1 MRTGIFFILI
11 LIKGGDCLEFPC
23 SDEYSADFQL
33 YGSCITQNCGRHLIQ
48 LTNQDIELVDKI
60 AENVYQQDKTNKNAT
75 VLTLDLASNQLMVDG
90 VSSQFQFKDKSQL
103 EALTD
108 LLIDT
113 IGQNIRS
120 KTKKL
125 FRIQAKL
132 YISR

>member
-1 MRTGIFFILI
+1 MIR
-11 LIKGGDCLEFPC
+11 
-23 SDEYSADFQL
+23 DES
-33 YGSCITQNCGRHLIQ
+33 
-48 LTNQDIELVDKI
+48 
-60 AENVYQQDKTNKNAT
+60 T
-75 VLTLDLASNQLMVDG
+75 VLTLDLASNQLMLDG
-90 VSSQFQFKDKSQL
+90 VSSEFYFKDKSQL